1 MKIEDIRDKPSEE
14 LQDDMLNSR
23 EELFNLKFQSATE
36 QIENPARIRELRR
49 TVARINT
56 VLRQRELGIGSDQES
71 K

>member
-1 MKIEDIRDKPSEE
+1 MKIEDIRNKPSDE
-14 LQDDMLNSR
+14 LQDDLLNTR

-36 QIENPARIRELRR
+36 QIENPARIQELRR
-49 TVARINT
+49 TVARIHT